1 MCALSG
7 SGSWALLS
15 KEFRCR
21 QCGSDAGYE
30 SRPRNALEKF
40 LLPVLGLRPARCGD
54 CYRRSWRRM
63 SVQLLP
69 RKGPTHFDAEAM
81 LASAR
86 PADSGEAHKETPPHP
101 KDCKRIA

>member
-7 SGSWALLS
+7 SGSWARLS

-40 LLPVLGLRPARCGD
+40 LLPVIGLRPARCGD
-54 CYRRSWRRM
+54 CYRRSWRRI
-63 SVQLLP
+63 SVKLLP
-69 RKGPTHFDAEAM
+69 RKEPMHFDAEAM
-81 LASAR
+81 VALAKA
-86 PADSGEAHKETPPHP
+86 ADSGETQKETPSHL
-101 KDCKRIA
+101 KGRKRIA

>member
-7 SGSWALLS
+7 SGSWARLP

-30 SRPRNALEKF
+30 SRPRNAVERY

-54 CYRRSWRRM
+54 CYRRSWRPM

-69 RKGPTHFDAEAM
+69 RKEPMHFDAEAM
-81 LASAR
+81 VASAR
-86 PADSGEAHKETPPHP
+86 AADSGEAHKETLPHP
-101 KDCKRIA
+101 KDRKRIA